1 MNTAFLL
8 VDQKGELGW
17 TNNDEKHLKAPLAY
31 LNFNRQFKIK
41 NQFIIFFC
49 CKRREA
55 NEKKE
60 EIYK

>member
-31 LNFNRQFKIK
+31 LILIVNLKLKI
-41 NQFIIFFC
+41 NL
-49 CKRREA
+49 
-55 NEKKE
+55 
-60 EIYK
+60 